1 MTTTQ
6 KKPLSLQLYTVRKEI
21 EKDLPG
27 TIARVADIGYTS
39 VELFRFP
46 DRAPELAAALHN
58 AGLTAPTAHARLIDK
73 DQHAIFAAAKE
84 IGVET
89 VIDPHI
95 EDSRWASQEGIEGI
109 ARDLNETAKLAADYG
124 LRIGYHNHAFEFE
137 NRVGGRSAYEGVVD
151 LLDPAIALEVDVYW
165 AIVGGEDAIPLLTR
179 LGDRVRFLHIK
190 DGPVSKVDTDQVAV
204 GSGSLA
210 TWDILAAVPSLE
222 LGVVELDDFTGD
234 VFDAVRDSYTYLSA
248 GDPR

>member
-1 MTTTQ
+1 MTT
-6 KKPLSLQLYTVRKEI
+6 PASALSLQLYTVRRNI
-21 EKDLPG
+21 EEDLPG
-27 TIARVADIGYTS
+27 TIARIAEIGYSS
-39 VELFRFP
+39 VELFRFR
-46 DRAPELAAALHN
+46 DRADELAAALTDS
-58 AGLTAPTAHARLIDK
+58 GLTAPTAHARLIGK
-73 DQHAIFAAAKE
+73 DQNAIFSAAKKV
-84 IGVET
+84 GVST

-95 EDSRWASQEGIEGI
+95 EDSRWETQEGVEGI

-137 NRVGGRSAYEGVVD
+137 NRVGGRSAYEAVVE

-165 AIVGGEDAIPLLTR
+165 AVVGGEDPVPLLKR

-190 DGPVSKVDTDQVAV
+190 DGPISKVDTEQLAV
-204 GSGSLA
+204 GKGVMA

-234 VFDAVRDSYTYLSA
+234 IFEAVKDSYAYLTA